1 MDVCVF
7 ILNRV
12 VSEGFHDE
20 VGFEWRLKE
29 EWGQPYLN
37 MPEEHVSDRESNW
50 QGPEI
55 IAYWTSLRSYIV

>member
-37 MPEEHVSDRESNW
+37 LAS
-50 QGPEI
+50 Q
-55 IAYWTSLRSYIV
+55 RSMFQIEKATGKGQR